1 MRFDGRVA
9 LVTGGGSGIGRTI
22 GTALASEGSQVV
34 IVDRENELADRVAG
48 EIQADGGT
56 AIAITCDVAD
66 GAAIE
71 AAVETARRMLG
82 PVDLLVNNASEGK
95 GDGVLEID
103 EVTWD
108 RDLAVAL
115 RGAFLCAKAVL
126 PAMIERHTGVIL
138 NISSVNGL
146 TALGQEAYSAAKAG
160 MISLT
165 RSLAVRYGPDGI
177 RANAIAPATIR
188 TPAWRSRLEQDP
200 SIFERLAAWYPLRR
214 IGEPEDVANAALF
227 LASDDAAW
235 ISGIVL
241 IVDGG
246 LLAGNDRLASDLLP
260 RDDRSAPEG
269 GPLL

>member
-9 LVTGGGSGIGRTI
+9 LVTGGGSGIGRAI
-22 GTALASEGSQVV
+22 SQALASEGCRVA
-34 IVDRENELADRVAG
+34 IVDREGERADRVAG
-48 EIQADGGT
+48 EIEGARGT
-56 AIAITCDVAD
+56 AVAIASDVAD

-71 AAVETARRMLG
+71 EAVARTRRLLG

-103 EVTWD
+103 EATWD

-126 PAMIERHTGVIL
+126 PAMIERQHGVIL

-188 TPAWRSRLEQDP
+188 TPAWKARLEQDP
-200 SIFERLAAWYPLRR
+200 SIFERLATWYPLRR

-227 LASDDAAW
+227 LASDEAAW

-246 LLAGNDRLASDLLP
+246 LLAGNDRLASELLS
-260 RDDRSAPEG
+260 RDGR
-269 GPLL
+269 